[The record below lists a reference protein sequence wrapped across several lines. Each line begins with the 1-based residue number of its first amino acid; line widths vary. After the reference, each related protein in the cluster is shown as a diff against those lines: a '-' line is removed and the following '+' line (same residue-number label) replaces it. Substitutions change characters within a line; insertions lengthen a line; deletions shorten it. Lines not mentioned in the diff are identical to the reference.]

1 MGSAPVACGACGTEP
16 IRDGARFCDV
26 CGAPTATTPEPA
38 EYKQVTV
45 LFADVVRSMAPP
57 IVDTQTAKEKARI
70 GDLDGAIALSQAI
83 VDDQFDTGEMIY
95 RGPAVTVLVESL
107 LQRGAA
113 DDVQTAQEVIDRLA
127 AVPTDPGFVLHEIPL
142 LRLRALVARQGGDQT
157 GYRDWV
163 DRYRATATTC
173 GFQGHMAIAEAMRC
187 P

>member
-1 MGSAPVACGACGTEP
+1 M
-16 IRDGARFCDV
+16 
-26 CGAPTATTPEPA
+26 
-38 EYKQVTV
+38 
-45 LFADVVRSMAPP
+45 
-57 IVDTQTAKEKARI
+57 

-83 VDDQFDTGEMIY
+83 VDGQFDTGEMIY

-142 LRLRALVARQGGDQT
+142 LRLRALMARQGRDQA

-163 DRYRATATTC
+163 DRYRATATAC
-173 GFQGHMAIAEAMRC
+173 GFRAIWQWPR
-187 P
+187 